1 MDGSIDV
8 GMDLST
14 RITCSSP
21 PTSLHL
27 TLGTLGA
34 PIADALCAFNACKA
48 SARSAR
54 VILPLP
60 IPPSPPPP
68 AICLSNTCAD
78 ARDTRAAISPGE
90 HPAHCLAIH
99 AASSSPR
106 PAHPSAPRL
115 ATPPGPP
122 WRGTDPEMR
131 ACTSCSRRS
140 CLGSG
145 TPTSCEKLP
154 RIPAGMYA
162 CITWNACLWASC
174 LMCVCHLCAPSYLP
188 GRAKEGREGESE
200 GARVRARK
208 HLRTRAFT
216 LSIDQHR
223 LACMQVHQN
232 MCISVNA
239 YLCAS
244 HPPLSTSYQP
254 ASTYINLYV
263 HLRECIPLCI
273 SSTSSVVPTSS
284 TRPPSQPRHRFPPP
298 ASTSRR
304 SRASHRPPRA
314 ELAPAP
320 SPPPASSASNSTWR
334 NNKTHGAVASAL
346 AATLSTT

>member
-34 PIADALCAFNACKA
+34 PIADALCAFNACNA

-60 IPPSPPPP
+60 IPPSRPPPT
-68 AICLSNTCAD
+68 ICLSNTCAD

-90 HPAHCLAIH
+90 HPAHCVAIH

-244 HPPLSTSYQP
+244 HPPQALCQP
-254 ASTYINLYV
+254 A
-263 HLRECIPLCI
+263 
-273 SSTSSVVPTSS
+273 
-284 TRPPSQPRHRFPPP
+284 
-298 ASTSRR
+298 
-304 SRASHRPPRA
+304 
-314 ELAPAP
+314 APAP
-320 SPPPASSASNSTWR
+320 PPSPGTDSLRPHQQAAEAVQATALHAPNSPPRPRPRQHHQPATR
-334 NNKTHGAVASAL
+334 HGA
-346 AATLSTT
+346 TTKHTAPWRVPWRQHCQPPDI